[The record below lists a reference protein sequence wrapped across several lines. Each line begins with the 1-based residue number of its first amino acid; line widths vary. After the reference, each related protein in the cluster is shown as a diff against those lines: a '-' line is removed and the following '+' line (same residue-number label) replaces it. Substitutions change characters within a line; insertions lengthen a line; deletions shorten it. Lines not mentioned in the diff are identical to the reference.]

1 MKVALLNTLYAPNL
15 LGGAERV
22 VQTLAN
28 TLLARGHEPLVICT
42 DNGRGVRR
50 ELVAGVPVYYVGL
63 QNVYPLVPIEAR
75 SALAKPIWHAVDTA
89 NIGMAREVGK
99 ILDRERPAVV
109 HTHNLAGFSAL
120 AWSAAHDRSIP
131 IVHTLHDYYL
141 LCLRSTMFVDGQN
154 CERQHAACAV
164 FSWPRIK
171 LSSRVAAVVGVSNFV
186 LDRHLAHGAFPRA
199 QTFIIGNPCAFS
211 ADGVRVAGES
221 LSSPGPVRF
230 GFLGRLE
237 AAKGVEQL
245 LSAVG
250 ELACNNWE
258 LHVGGRG
265 TRQTESRLRARFT
278 DPRIHFHGF
287 VDRNDFL
294 SKIDVLVVPSL
305 SHETFGLVAIEA
317 FAAGVPVIA
326 SRRGGLTEV
335 VTDEA
340 TGALFE
346 PSQPGALRGVLDRFV
361 ADPSRA
367 REMRDCCLA
376 RARAF
381 EATAIAHQY
390 ETVYDK
396 VASIL

>member
-1 MKVALLNTLYAPNL
+1 MKVALLNTLYAPNV

-28 TLLARGHEPLVICT
+28 TLLARGHEPVVICT
-42 DNGRGVRR
+42 DNRRGVRR
-50 ELVAGVPVYYVGL
+50 ELLAGVPVYYVGL

-75 SALAKPIWHAVDTA
+75 SALAKPLWHAVDTA

-99 ILDRERPAVV
+99 ILDRERPAIL

-120 AWSAAHDRSIP
+120 AWSVAQDRSIP

-154 CERQHAACAV
+154 CERQHTTCAM

-171 LSSRVAAVVGVSNFV
+171 LSSRVSAVVGVSNFV
-186 LDRHLAHGAFPRA
+186 LDRHLSYGAFPRA
-199 QTFIIGNPCAFS
+199 QTFVIGNPCEFNT
-211 ADGVRVAGES
+211 DTTRVADES
-221 LSSPGPVRF
+221 SSSPPLRI

-237 AAKGVEQL
+237 PAKGIEQL

-250 ELACNNWE
+250 ELTCNNWE

-265 TRQTESRLRARFT
+265 TRQTECQLRARFT

-287 VDRNDFL
+287 VDRNEFL

-305 SHETFGLVAIEA
+305 SHETFGLVAIES

-335 VTDEA
+335 VTDGA
-340 TGALFE
+340 TGTLFE
-346 PSQPGALRGVLDRFV
+346 PSQPGALRGALDRFV
-361 ADPSRA
+361 AEPSLA
-367 REMRDCCLA
+367 RTMRDCCLA

-381 EATAIAHQY
+381 DASAIAQQY
-390 ETVYDK
+390 EAVYDRL
-396 VASIL
+396 V